1 MSRFTD
7 EQLKAIGTQGK
18 TIVSASAGSGKT
30 TVMIEKM
37 IRLIRDEGVD
47 VKDILAVTYTKKAAA
62 SMKEKLRK
70 ALVKAMNDPATSK
83 ENCERLKAQHRQV
96 ALADISTIHSFCAK
110 LIRTHFYATDV
121 GNRFGIIAEDDAD
134 GTALKNRALENVFE
148 KAYAEGNEDFKKLLS
163 VFFRKKKDDTLRKVI
178 LEVHSKVRTHVG
190 YREELL
196 ASGQDSDAL
205 FDEICKECFSWYVE
219 KCKYYREQLST
230 LYATFERYGR
240 VDLAKHCGI
249 LMDVLNEW
257 IDAGDLFTLAAMPW
271 KTMPTKPKV
280 DPNKD
285 APEVLTAYEQM
296 VRLQDKKIKKKMNDE
311 ERKVV
316 ASREEERRNFSL
328 AAGLAQPLA
337 QFVLRFD
344 DEYMRLKKLR
354 GVLDY
359 NDLEHYALALL
370 TREEIAEEFA
380 NKYSYVFVDEY
391 QDVNPVQER
400 IVRGVSGKNL
410 FLVGDIKQSIYGFR
424 GSKSKFFAEK
434 WSEFKADQNANALLL
449 SKNFRSVSPVLD
461 AVNEQFERIMTTEN
475 SEVDYKTDGVMAFG
489 ELYEKGAGRVQVHFV
504 GKEDE
509 EKEEPVSDVYSVRE
523 NAALRKAKVSK
534 MAKKIREI
542 IERERM
548 SEYYDVESGTYKR
561 VQYSDIAV
569 LDRWKKGSIAEV
581 IAALSAEGVPVS
593 SEAPI
598 NVCDFP
604 EIKTLIDLLHL
615 LDNLEQD
622 IPLASVLLSPI
633 GGLNE
638 DDLVAIRL
646 AQTALEK
653 AEEEER
659 KRLGEE
665 RKEGEEGV
673 NRANFRTACR
683 NYISAHT
690 DDLSKKLQE
699 FFAYFE
705 GLRRF
710 AQVADAGEVLT
721 RVIAE
726 KQMEVGLLA
735 GINGEN
741 CLKRIHRFIE
751 ESRSPEPLDVHDFL
765 ARLKML
771 DYTVK
776 YCENGGE
783 NAVRV
788 MTMHASKGLE
798 FPVVIASN
806 LSRNFREGERDEVW
820 YVDGYGLAPK
830 AYDTDKMVRASTVLR
845 LLHKRREALEC
856 VRDELNVYYVAL
868 TRAQYALHMIFDEE
882 SEGADIRY
890 GKSYEDITD
899 FSLWE
904 KYKMDGAG
912 IEIPTLDRQ
921 ALAVEADEALVE
933 EIERAQAWE
942 YAHSGCEDMPAKTS
956 PTALMKLLE
965 TDAGE
970 KSGAFFENF
979 DDESVQETERVAN
992 GTDTLVGS
1000 AYHAF
1005 LEHFDFARL
1014 DGLKG
1019 DKKALAALA
1028 AEALIEMQ
1036 AEGVLDKEY
1045 FLVLQP
1051 EKLAEIL
1058 QGEVFHR
1065 LRDVRMYKEQRF
1077 MAALPSSE
1085 VLSVLG
1091 EESDGGCPACD
1102 EEMLIQGAIDLLV
1115 VGDGWAEI
1123 IDYKYSQKGE
1133 DALRKTYAVQ
1143 LRLYRMAVA
1152 KILHIP
1158 VEKVRCTLVNIYHG
1172 FELDVE

>member
-1 MSRFTD
+1 MSKFTD
-7 EQLKAIGTQGK
+7 EQLKAIEAQGK

-83 ENCERLKAQHRQV
+83 ENRERLKSQHRQV

-134 GTALKNRALENVFE
+134 GTALKNRAVENVFE
-148 KAYAEGNEDFKKLLS
+148 QAYAEENEDFKKLLS

-178 LEVHSKVRTHVG
+178 LQTHSKVRTHVG

-196 ASGQDSDAL
+196 ASGKDSDEL

-230 LYATFERYGR
+230 LYATFEKYGR
-240 VDLAKHCGI
+240 ADLAKHCGI

-271 KTMPTKPKV
+271 KTMPSKPKV

-285 APEVLTAYEQM
+285 APEVLAAYEQM
-296 VRLQDKKIKKKMNDE
+296 VRLQEKKLKKKMNDE

-316 ASREEERRNFSL
+316 ATREEERKNFSL
-328 AAGLAQPLA
+328 AAELAQPLA
-337 QFVLRFD
+337 EFVLRFD
-344 DEYMRLKKLR
+344 DEYMRLKRLR

-370 TREEIAEEFA
+370 NQEEIAEELA

-434 WSEFKADQNANALLL
+434 WSEFKADPNANALPL

-461 AVNEQFERIMTTEN
+461 AVNEQFKRIMTTEN

-489 ELYEKGAGRVQVHFV
+489 ELYEQGAGRVQLHFV
-504 GKEDE
+504 GADDT
-509 EKEEPVSDVYSVRE
+509 EKEEPVLDVYSVRE

-581 IAALSAEGVPVS
+581 IAALSAEGVPVCA
-593 SEAPI
+593 EAPI
-598 NVCDFP
+598 NICDFP

-615 LDNLEQD
+615 LDNFEQD

-633 GGLNE
+633 GGLTEN
-638 DDLVAIRL
+638 DLVAVRL
-646 AQTALEK
+646 AQTAVEQ
-653 AEEEER
+653 AEEEAR
-659 KRLGEE
+659 KSQGEGK
-665 RKEGEEGV
+665 KEGEEV
-673 NRANFRTACR
+673 VQRANFRTACR
-683 NYISAHT
+683 NYISARE
-690 DDLSKKLQE
+690 DELSKKLQD
-699 FFAYFE
+699 FFTYFE

-710 AQVADAGEVLT
+710 AQVADAAEVLT

-765 ARLKML
+765 TRLKML
-771 DYTVK
+771 DYTVN

-820 YVDGYGLAPK
+820 FVDGYGLAPK
-830 AYDTDKMVRASTVLR
+830 AYDTEKMVRSSTVLR

-899 FSLWE
+899 FSLWK
-904 KYKMDGAG
+904 KYKTEGAEL
-912 IEIPTLDRQ
+912 EIPTLERQ
-921 ALAVEADEALVE
+921 ALAVDADEALVE

-942 YAHSGCEDMPAKTS
+942 YAHSGCENMPAKTS
-956 PTALMKLLE
+956 PTALMKLME
-965 TDAGE
+965 TGNDK
-970 KSGAFFENF
+970 KSDAFFENF
-979 DDESVQETERVAN
+979 DDESVQETERAEG

-1014 DGLKG
+1014 DGVKG
-1019 DKKALAALA
+1019 DKKALAAVA

-1036 AEGVLDKEY
+1036 SQGVLDEEY

-1077 MAALPSSE
+1077 MAALPASE

-1102 EEMLIQGAIDLLV
+1102 EEMLIQGAIDLLA

-1133 DALRKTYAVQ
+1133 EALRKTYAVQ

-1172 FELDVE
+1172 FELEVE

>member
-1 MSRFTD
+1 MSKFTD
-7 EQLKAIGTQGK
+7 EQIAAINAKGR

-83 ENCERLKAQHRQV
+83 EDRERLKAQHRQV

-110 LIRTHFYATDV
+110 LIRTHFYATEV

-134 GTALKNRALENVFE
+134 GVALKNRAVENIFE
-148 KAYAEGNEDFKKLLS
+148 QAYADEDGDFKKLLS

-178 LEVHSKVRTHVG
+178 LEVHSKVRTHVD
-190 YREELL
+190 YEKELL
-196 ASGQDSDAL
+196 ASGQDGDAL

-219 KCKYYREQLST
+219 KCKFYREQLSA
-230 LYATFERYGR
+230 LYATFEKYGR
-240 VDLAKHCGI
+240 ADLAKHCGV

-285 APEVLTAYEQM
+285 APEVLAAYEKM
-296 VRLQDKKIKKKMNDE
+296 VRLQEKKIKKKMNDE

-316 ASREEERRNFSL
+316 GSREEERRNFSL
-328 AAGLAQPLA
+328 AAELAQPLA
-337 QFVLRFD
+337 KFVLRFD
-344 DEYMRLKKLR
+344 KEYMRLKRLR

-359 NDLEHYALALL
+359 NDLEHCALALL
-370 TREEIAEEFA
+370 SREEIAEEFS

-434 WSEFKADQNANALLL
+434 WAEFKADPNANALPL

-461 AVNEQFERIMTTEN
+461 AVNEQFTQIMTTEN

-489 ELYEKGAGRVQVHFV
+489 GLYEQGAGRVQLHFV
-504 GKEDE
+504 GKEE
-509 EKEEPVSDVYSVRE
+509 TEKEEPVSDVYSVRE
-523 NAALRKAKVSK
+523 NAALRKAKLSN

-593 SEAPI
+593 AEAPI
-598 NVCDFP
+598 NICDFP
-604 EIKTLIDLLHL
+604 EIKTLIDLIHL
-615 LDNLEQD
+615 LDNCEQD

-633 GGLNE
+633 GGLTE
-638 DDLVAIRL
+638 DDLVAVRL
-646 AQTALEK
+646 AQTAVEQ

-659 KRLGEE
+659 KRRGEGGRE
-665 RKEGEEGV
+665 EGEGV
-673 NRANFRTACR
+673 KRANFRTACR
-683 NYISAHT
+683 NYISSHT
-690 DDLSKKLQE
+690 DDLSKKLQA
-699 FFAYFE
+699 FFDYFE

-735 GINGEN
+735 GVNGEN

-751 ESRSPEPLDVHDFL
+751 ETRSPEPLDVHDFL
-765 ARLKML
+765 QRLKML

-806 LSRNFREGERDEVW
+806 LSRGFREGERDEVW
-820 YVDGYGLAPK
+820 FVDGYGLAPR
-830 AYDTDKMVRASTVLR
+830 AYDTDKMVRSSTVLR

-899 FSLWE
+899 FSIWE
-904 KYKMDGAG
+904 KYKMVGAG
-912 IEIPTLDRQ
+912 MEIPTLERQ
-921 ALAVEADEALVE
+921 ALAVEADAALVE
-933 EIERAQAWE
+933 EIKRAQAWE
-942 YAHSGCEDMPAKTS
+942 YAHSGCENMPAKTS

-965 TDAGE
+965 TGEDKKSAAFVENLDDDA
-970 KSGAFFENF
+970 
-979 DDESVQETERVAN
+979 VQEMERAE
-992 GTDTLVGS
+992 GGKDTVVGS

-1014 DGLKG
+1014 DEAKG
-1019 DKKALAALA
+1019 DAAALQSL
-1028 AEALIEMQ
+1028 ALRALDEMQ
-1036 AEGVLDKEY
+1036 AEGLLSEEY
-1045 FLVLQP
+1045 LAVLQA

-1058 QGEVFHR
+1058 GAEVFYR
-1065 LRDVRMYKEQRF
+1065 VRDVRIYKEQRF
-1077 MAALPSSE
+1077 MAALPAKE
-1085 VLSVLG
+1085 VLSMLG
-1091 EESDGGCPACD
+1091 EESEGGCPACD
-1102 EEMLIQGAIDLLV
+1102 EDMLMQGAIDLLA
-1115 VGDGWAEI
+1115 VGDNGAEI

-1152 KILHIP
+1152 KILGLP
-1158 VEKVRCTLVNIYHG
+1158 VESVRCTLVNIYRG
-1172 FELDVE
+1172 LEIEIV